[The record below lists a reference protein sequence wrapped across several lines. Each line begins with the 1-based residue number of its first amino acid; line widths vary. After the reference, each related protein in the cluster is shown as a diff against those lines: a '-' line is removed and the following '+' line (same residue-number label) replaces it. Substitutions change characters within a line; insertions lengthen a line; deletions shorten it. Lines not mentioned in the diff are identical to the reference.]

1 MKWADLIGGA
11 SPHDLSQAAKEV
23 GKKTCLT
30 FWALCPVMGNSPDIE
45 KNFTNNGKNTP
56 DGAVAIIVCDKVEEW
71 EGKEEGI
78 IEDIWRTEERGDY
91 EFLSKLHLGH

>member
-1 MKWADLIGGA
+1 M
-11 SPHDLSQAAKEV
+11 
-23 GKKTCLT
+23 
-30 FWALCPVMGNSPDIE
+30 E

-71 EGKEEGI
+71 EGKEEGM

>member
-1 MKWADLIGGA
+1 MKWGDLIGGA

-30 FWALCPVMGNSPDIE
+30 FWALCPMMGNSPGIE

-56 DGAVAIIVCDKVEEW
+56 DGAMAIIVGDKVEER
-71 EGKEEGI
+71 EGKEEGM
-78 IEDIWRTEERGDY
+78 IEDIWRTACWGRKRR
-91 EFLSKLHLGH
+91 L